1 MKQPIILNLY
11 GAPGAGKSTGAAYI
25 FSKLKLKGYNV
36 ELVTEFAKDKVYEG
50 SKAVFENQAYIFGK
64 QFFRMSRVKD
74 VDVIITDC
82 PLMLSAFYAEKNN
95 FNYAEEL
102 KALVKKVSSEQRALN
117 VLVQRDKPYNP
128 NGRFQSEEESDK
140 LCAEITDFLDANN
153 VRYTTC
159 KGNEAGYDELVSI
172 VEQNLDYAFEV
183 VSLLQSL
190 VHYYIISDDMFTLLC
205 NKLAYLKK
213 FGVEPIDDYRV
224 VCELAD
230 WVNSTLF
237 DSYEVRVLTNKLV
250 YGKAK
255 ELILSI
261 EMKYCALCQSRMVKG
276 V

>member
-1 MKQPIILNLY
+1 MKQPLVLNLY

-50 SKAVFENQAYIFGK
+50 SKAAFENQAYIFGK

-82 PLMLSAFYAEKNN
+82 PLLLSAFYAEKND

-102 KALVKKVSSEQRALN
+102 KALVKKVSSEQCALN
-117 VLVQRDKPYNP
+117 VFVQRDKPYNP

-140 LCAEITDFLDANN
+140 LCTEITDFLDANN
-153 VRYTTC
+153 IVYASC
-159 KGNEAGYDELVSI
+159 KGNEAGYDELILI
-172 VEQNLDYAFEV
+172 VEQNLDCTFEI
-183 VSLLQSL
+183 VSILQSL
-190 VHYYIISDDMFTLLC
+190 IYYYVISNDMFTSLC

-213 FGVEPIDDYRV
+213 FDVAPIDDYSV
-224 VCELAD
+224 VRELAAI
-230 WVNSTLF
+230 VNSTLLN
-237 DSYEVRVLTNKLV
+237 SYETRVLVNKLIR
-250 YGKAK
+250 GKAK

-261 EMKYCALCQSRMVKG
+261 EMKYCALCQNKMVKG
-276 V
+276 E